1 MPELPEVE
9 TVRKTLENLVLN
21 KTIEHITIS
30 WPKIIKNPTEIDQF
44 IDALKGQTIKEIGR
58 RGKFLIFYTDVYA
71 LVSHLRMEG
80 KYAVYPK
87 DEPFDKHTHVVF
99 HFTDD
104 TDLRYKDVRKFGTMH
119 LFKKGTEFEA
129 PPLIDLGPEPFSEG
143 FTLDYL
149 GQKLQKTN
157 RKIKPTLLDQ
167 KIVVGLGNI
176 YVDEALFRAKI
187 HPETVANALNKEQLL
202 KLHQEIIKTLSE
214 AVQKGGSTIRSYINS
229 QGEIGMFQLEL
240 LVYGRKGESCKDCGR
255 DLVKTVVGGR
265 GTHFC
270 PNCQPLEES

>member
-1 MPELPEVE
+1 LPELPEVE

-21 KTIEHITIS
+21 KTIEQITIR
-30 WPKIIKNPTEIDQF
+30 WPKMIKNPTEIDQF

-58 RGKFLIFYTDVYA
+58 RGKFLIFYTDIYA

-80 KYAVYPK
+80 KYAVYSK

-99 HFTDD
+99 HFTDG

-149 GQKLQKTN
+149 IQKLQKTN

-187 HPETVANALNKEQLL
+187 HPETIANVLNIEQLL

-240 LVYGRKGESCKDCGR
+240 LVYGRKGESCKDCGQ
-255 DLVKTVVGGR
+255 DLEKTVVGGR